1 MKKTLD
7 RRSILQ
13 TAGIAAG
20 AGAVAF
26 LSGWPRIDTAFAQTT
41 GQAPQMNPSVPD
53 DVLNPVEVSGPEA
66 VPIIGELPGARR
78 MYVLPDGKGE
88 YHLIGSQVMTRIAR
102 PQETGGT
109 YELATFAGVT
119 GATMPRHTH
128 LASHTALVLMA
139 GDVELEL
146 NGQRWRM
153 LRGDFANI
161 PAGTP
166 HSWTM
171 RSDRGRIALFM
182 MGDRV
187 GAAYVAMGTTTDN
200 SAPPS
205 GGAVPI
211 DNTKLAQ
218 AAMAGDFQLAP
229 SAAPSGDVV
238 RVSNLLLPAT
248 TGPYV
253 LLDGGG
259 ERYGGNTFCA
269 KDANTNGQFL
279 FIMSEGGGGG
289 GVGAHF
295 HARHAEDFFALD
307 GETMVWAY
315 GKAVPLK
322 SGDFVQAPPRNM
334 HGFKMMQPYNRFVG
348 FLTPGIFENFF
359 THGQAGQNG
368 VGGRGAGE
376 GAVNAGRG
384 GNFGGQPNGGANGRG
399 FAGRGAGGDMFR
411 ALMMSGVGPDGYPL
425 DVHGPTMPLPP
436 QDPIW
441 TTGQQTSL
449 NQQLLL
455 REHGKMLCGGTL
467 ASRVISPELKRALAL
482 KPKAKDFV

>member
-1 MKKTLD
+1 MKKILD
-7 RRSILQ
+7 RRSMLQ
-13 TAGIAAG
+13 AS
-20 AGAVAF
+20 AVAAATAAT
-26 LSGWPRIDTAFAQTT
+26 SWICGWPEDSAKGAQAAAQT
-41 GQAPQMNPSVPD
+41 NPSIPD
-53 DVLNPVEVSGPEA
+53 EILNPIEVSGPEA
-66 VPIIGELPGARR
+66 IPIIGELPGRRR

-88 YHLIGSQVMTRIAR
+88 YHLIGSQLMTRIAR

-109 YELATFAGVT
+109 YELSTFAGVT
-119 GATMPRHTH
+119 GSAMPRHSH
-128 LASHTALVLMA
+128 LSSHAALVVMA
-139 GDVELEL
+139 GDVEVEL

-161 PAGTP
+161 PSGTP

-171 RSDRGRIALFM
+171 RSDRSRIALFS

-187 GAAYVAMGTTTDN
+187 NAAYVAMG
-200 SAPPS
+200 SPS
-205 GGAVPI
+205 ETATLPTGNAVPVPV
-211 DNTKLAQ
+211 DKLAQ
-218 AAMAGDFQLAP
+218 APIAGDFQLAP
-229 SAAPSGDVV
+229 SPAPAGDVV

-279 FIMSEGGGGG
+279 FIMTEGGSGG

-295 HARHAEDFFALD
+295 HARHTEDFFALD

-334 HGFKMMQPYNRFVG
+334 HGFKMMEPYNRFVG

-359 THGQAGQNG
+359 THGQPGRNG
-368 VGGRGAGE
+368 VGGRGAGQ
-376 GAVNAGRG
+376 GAANSGDGGRG
-384 GNFGGQPNGGANGRG
+384 FGGQPNRGPNGRG
-399 FAGRGAGGDMFR
+399 FAGGNNSMFR

-441 TTGQQTSL
+441 TTGNQSSL

-455 REHGKMLCGGTL
+455 REHGRILCGGTL
-467 ASRVISPELKRALAL
+467 ASRTISPELRRALAL
-482 KPKAKDFV
+482 KPKAETFI

>member
-1 MKKTLD
+1 M
-7 RRSILQ
+7 RSGHPL
-13 TAGIAAG
+13 IAFG
-20 AGAVAF
+20 
-26 LSGWPRIDTAFAQTT
+26 AQT
-41 GQAPQMNPSVPD
+41 PPSYPD
-53 DVLNPVEVSGPEA
+53 DVLNPVEVSGAEA
-66 VPIIGELPGARR
+66 VPVVGELPGARR

-88 YHLIGSQVMTRIAR
+88 YHQIGPFAMTRITR
-102 PQETGGT
+102 PIESGNT
-109 YELATFAGVT
+109 YELATLAGRT
-119 GATMPRHTH
+119 GAAMPRHTH
-128 LASHTALVLMA
+128 LASHTALLIMG

-153 LRGDFANI
+153 LRGDFANL
-161 PAGTP
+161 PPGTP
-166 HSWTM
+166 HGFVM
-171 RSDRGRIALFM
+171 RSDRSRIALFA

-187 GAAYVAMGTTTDN
+187 GAAYVAMG
-200 SAPPS
+200 APATSGDAPS
-205 GGAVPI
+205 DGGASI
-211 DNTKLAQ
+211 SADSLAKG
-218 AAMAGDFQLAP
+218 AIAGDFQLAP
-229 SAAPSGDVV
+229 ASAAASDAV

-248 TGPYV
+248 PTPYV

-295 HARHAEDFFALD
+295 HARHTEDFFALD

-322 SGDFVQAPPRNM
+322 PGDFVQAPPRNM

-359 THGQAGQNG
+359 THGQPGVNG

-376 GAVNAGRG
+376 GAVNTGNA
-384 GNFGGQPNGGANGRG
+384 GNFGGQPIAPGRGGRG
-399 FAGRGAGGDMFR
+399 FAGGAPGGNMFR
-411 ALMMSGVGPDGYPL
+411 TLMMSGVGPDGYPL
-425 DVHGPTMPLPP
+425 DVHGPTKPLPP

-441 TTGQQTSL
+441 TSGNQSSL
-449 NQQLLL
+449 NLQLML
-455 REHGKMLCGGTL
+455 REHGKMLCGGL
-467 ASRVISPELKRALAL
+467 SASREITPALKRALAL
-482 KPKAKDFV
+482 KPKAESFV